1 MLGAPL
7 LSQAVN
13 KFTSDTPA
21 EMALLT
27 KAAVEAGASGAVVSD
42 HWAKGGAGALELVS
56 HAHAW
61 QLWRFRGSQVV
72 SVTVATDRSM
82 YIRAVN

>member
-1 MLGAPL
+1 MLGVPL

-61 QLWRFRGSQVV
+61 QLWRFRSQVG
-72 SVTVATDRSM
+72 SVTMVMTDRCGFGL
-82 YIRAVN
+82 

>member
-1 MLGAPL
+1 MLGVPL

-13 KFTSDTPA
+13 KFTSDTPT

-56 HAHAW
+56 PMP
-61 QLWRFRGSQVV
+61 GSSGDSEVK
-72 SVTVATDRSM
+72 SVQ
-82 YIRAVN
+82 

>member
-1 MLGAPL
+1 MLGVPL

-61 QLWRFRGSQVV
+61 QRWRFRGSQVG
-72 SVTVATDRSM
+72 SVTMALTDRW
-82 YIRAVN
+82 IRVNL